1 MSRPASEHTIVF
13 VAHTGQVSGAEK
25 VMLDL
30 IDVAVGRGHRVRVV
44 SPDGPLPGRLP
55 AGVDHVAIPPLGL
68 SGERGVARLAGAGR
82 LVVDWVRAGRILRR
96 VSRTTGAS
104 TIVNSLFALP
114 AARIARPTGRVS
126 WLVHD
131 TLSSGRQRAVL
142 RVSAPVIRR
151 AVSVSE
157 ATAVPLAELGLPVV
171 VAHNGVTWPVD
182 ALPADLHD
190 PPVVGMLALL
200 TPWKGHAVA
209 LDAVAALPDVDLEFA
224 GGSFPGDADHV
235 AALRDRAGEPDLA
248 GRVRFLGHT
257 DLRAALQRWDV
268 VLSASVTPEAGP
280 LSVLEAMAYGKPVIG
295 TDHGGTTEFLRDG
308 AGVLVPPSDP
318 AALAAAINRV
328 LGDADLRRSLTAEA
342 RRRIADGHD
351 KSATLPRMLDELLS
365 GRGEVRGRAL

>member
-1 MSRPASEHTIVF
+1 MTDSEHPCTIVF
-13 VAHTGQVSGAEK
+13 VAHTGHVSGAEK

-30 IDVAVGRGHRVRVV
+30 IDVALARGHPVRVV
-44 SPDGPLPGRLP
+44 SPDGPLAGRLP
-55 AGVDHVAIPPLGL
+55 APVDHVPIPPLGL

-82 LVVDWVRAGRILRR
+82 LVLDWVRAGRTLRR
-96 VSRTTGAS
+96 VTRRSDTS

-114 AARIARPTGRVS
+114 AARVAQPTGRVS

-131 TLSSGRQRAVL
+131 TLSSGRQRAVI

-151 AVSVSE
+151 AVAVSE
-157 ATAVPLAELGLPVV
+157 ATSVPLADLGLPVV
-171 VAHNGVTWPVD
+171 VAHNGVTWPVP
-182 ALPADLHD
+182 ALPTQLHD

-209 LDAVAALPDVDLEFA
+209 LDAVAGLPDVELEFA

-235 AALRDRAGEPDLA
+235 AALHARAARPDLA

-257 DLRAALQRWDV
+257 DLRAALERWDV

-280 LSVLEAMAYGKPVIG
+280 LSVLEAMAYGTPVIG

-318 AALAAAINRV
+318 AALTAAISRV
-328 LGDADLRRSLTAEA
+328 LDDADLRRSLTAEA

-365 GRGEVRGRAL
+365 G

>member
-1 MSRPASEHTIVF
+1 MTGSAPERTIVF

-30 IDVAVGRGHRVRVV
+30 IDVAVDRGHPVRVV
-44 SPDGPLPGRLP
+44 CPDGPLPGRLP
-55 AGVDHVAIPPLGL
+55 TGVDHVAIPPLGL
-68 SGERGVARLAGAGR
+68 SGERGLARLVGAGR
-82 LVVDWVRAGRILRR
+82 LVRDWTRAGRILRR
-96 VSRTTGAS
+96 VSRSPGTS

-114 AARIARPTGRVS
+114 AARIARPANRIS

-131 TLSSGRQRAVL
+131 TLSSGRQRAVV
-142 RVSAPVIRR
+142 RVSAPVVRR

-157 ATAVPLAELGLPVV
+157 ATAVPLVELGLPVV
-171 VAHNGVTWPVD
+171 VAHNGVTWPVP
-182 ALPADLHD
+182 ALPTDLHD

-200 TPWKGHAVA
+200 TPWKGHAVT
-209 LDAVAALPDVDLEFA
+209 LDAVAELPDVHVEFA

-235 AALRDRAGEPDLA
+235 AALRDRAAQPDLA

-257 DLRAALQRWDV
+257 DLRAALERWDV
-268 VLSASVTPEAGP
+268 VISASVTPEAGP

-295 TDHGGTTEFLRDG
+295 TDHGGTTEFLRGG

-318 AALAAAINRV
+318 AALASAIGRV
-328 LGDADLRRSLTAEA
+328 LADVDLRRSLTGRA

-365 GRGEVRGRAL
+365 G

>member
-1 MSRPASEHTIVF
+1 MSGPAAERTIVF

-44 SPDGPLPGRLP
+44 SPDGPLSGRLS
-55 AGVDHVAIPPLGL
+55 AGVDHVVIPPLGL
-68 SGERGVARLAGAGR
+68 SGERGLARLAGGGR
-82 LVVDWVRAGRILRR
+82 LVVDWIRAGRILRR
-96 VSRTTGAS
+96 VSRTADTS

-114 AARIARPTGRVS
+114 AARIARPAGRIS

-131 TLSSGRQRAVL
+131 TLSSGRQRTVI
-142 RVSAPVIRR
+142 RISAPVIRR

-171 VAHNGVTWPVD
+171 VAHNGVTWPVT
-182 ALPADLHD
+182 ALSTDLHD

-200 TPWKGHAVA
+200 TPWKGHAIA
-209 LDAVAALPDVDLEFA
+209 LDAVAGLPGVELEFA

-235 AALRDRAGEPDLA
+235 AALHARAGGPDLA

-257 DLRAALQRWDV
+257 DLRTALQRWDV

-318 AALAAAINRV
+318 AALAGAISRV
-328 LGDADLRRSLTAEA
+328 LDDAGLRRSLTAAA

-365 GRGEVRGRAL
+365 G

>member
-1 MSRPASEHTIVF
+1 MTGSASERTIVF

-30 IDVAVGRGHRVRVV
+30 IDVAVDRGHPVRVV

-68 SGERGVARLAGAGR
+68 SGERGLARLAGAGR
-82 LVVDWVRAGRILRR
+82 LVLDWIRAGRILRR
-96 VSRTTGAS
+96 VSRPAGTS

-114 AARIARPTGRVS
+114 AARIARPAGRIS

-131 TLSSGRQRAVL
+131 TLSSGRQHAVVRAG
-142 RVSAPVIRR
+142 APVIRR
-151 AVSVSE
+151 AVAVSE
-157 ATAVPLAELGLPVV
+157 ATAAPLTELGLPVV
-171 VAHNGVTWPVD
+171 VAHNGVTWPVP
-182 ALPADLHD
+182 ALPTDLHD

-209 LDAVAALPDVDLEFA
+209 LDAVAALPDVELEFA

-235 AALRDRAGEPDLA
+235 AALRDRAGKPDLA

-257 DLRAALQRWDV
+257 DLRTALQRWDV

-280 LSVLEAMAYGKPVIG
+280 LSVLEAMAFGKPVIG
-295 TDHGGTTEFLRDG
+295 TDHGGTTEFLRNG

-318 AALAAAINRV
+318 PALTAAIGRV
-328 LGDADLRRSLTAEA
+328 LDDADLRRSLIAEA

-365 GRGEVRGRAL
+365 GREEVRGRHL